1 MMVLQFV
8 FKWALSIRSIAWEH
22 TNEVRLQIQ
31 ADYRRC
37 ERESTIEHDERRE
50 KKQQQHSAI

>member
-1 MMVLQFV
+1 M
-8 FKWALSIRSIAWEH
+8 SIAWEH

-37 ERESTIEHDERRE
+37 ERGTTIEHDERRGE
-50 KKQQQHSAI
+50 KKNNNTLQYNSIEKKKLDA